1 MPVARFAVPS
11 FNHQK
16 SDKILSMPKRF
27 HIYRPA
33 QEGQRS
39 KRTTISL
46 PNALAALLA
55 LALGRQPDTETA
67 HAAVRS
73 WLQDMT
79 DQEWGSSCQGSD
91 LSQWLQERAI
101 LYLVNEKQRNSY
113 WDWFRSTANDKE

>member
-1 MPVARFAVPS
+1 
-11 FNHQK
+11 
-16 SDKILSMPKRF
+16 MPKRF

-33 QEGQRS
+33 QEGQGS

-55 LALGRQPDTETA
+55 LALGRQPDTDAA
-67 HAAVRS
+67 HAAVRT

-79 DQEWGSSCQGSD
+79 DQEWGSSRQGSD
-91 LSQWLQERAI
+91 LSQWLQEQAI
-101 LYLVNEKQRNSY
+101 LYLVDEKQRDRY